1 MQHGESKEQASL
13 MYWATLAT
21 QTYPDLKWL
30 HCSLN
35 GVKLSIIQA
44 KIAKSQGM
52 KAGIA
57 DLFLP
62 VKRGEY
68 SGFFIE
74 MKYNKNKLTKEQQN
88 FLEYVKSQGFLT
100 AVCYGWIEAKE
111 LLIKYLNQ

>member
-1 MQHGESKEQASL
+1 MQHNESKEQASL
-13 MYWATLAT
+13 IYWTTLAINV
-21 QTYPDLKWL
+21 YPDLKWL

-35 GVKLSIIQA
+35 GVNLTPVQA

-62 VKRGEY
+62 AKRGEY
-68 SGFFIE
+68 SGLYIE
-74 MKYNKNKLTKEQQN
+74 MKYGKNKLTKEQKE

-100 AVCYGWIEAKE
+100 FVCYGWYEAKE